1 MVQSA
6 VPSGSE
12 DEVSEKEVEEVNE
25 ETTEEVVVVTKEEVQ
40 ESKLTTSES
49 PVMVETEE
57 PSDTEAKDTSMKL
70 EDLQGEDEAVIFEM
84 EPVNV
89 SMGNVSMEQ
98 IDVTEESFEQASDL
112 VVLTPMK
119 EAENEVGSEE
129 IGDDV
134 QEETTEDN
142 NEEIQTVANQ
152 VIADSIEGAITEVT
166 KSDEIESVEESED
179 GDVKNGARK
188 CEDAA
193 PDVIACQSPPP
204 DFVIPDK
211 EEKSEETEADQNED
225 IEEATIKEEVS
236 APNKCD
242 DAGPDVIACQ
252 SPPADFVTPDDEI
265 ESDIPVIEAPPVM
278 VCSSYQHSNSEES
291 EDDQTE
297 ELTEEPTKEST
308 EEQTEEVNAT
318 AEDITVD
325 VDVGEEVTAANKCD
339 NAGPEVIACQSPP
352 VDFVI
357 PESKNQNNE
366 TKIDESENIETEEV
380 EPTDE
385 AENEVGSEEIGDDVQ
400 EEKADEE
407 SAKIDNEEVAPEE
420 NNEERSTLVIVKDT
434 DSPAAEDT
442 KSEGQTDE
450 KTDDSNT
457 STKDCPK
464 PTPQKSVAHDE
475 TKLKLLTGQAMNLAL
490 SYATFIIK
498 DTNLQHNL
506 ENYRVG

>member
-12 DEVSEKEVEEVNE
+12 NKISEKEVEEVNE

-40 ESKLTTSES
+40 DLKLSTSES
-49 PVMVETEE
+49 PIMVETE
-57 PSDTEAKDTSMKL
+57 AQDTSMKL

-98 IDVTEESFEQASDL
+98 IDVTEESFDQASDL
-112 VVLTPMK
+112 VVLTPT
-119 EAENEVGSEE
+119 EQGENEVGSEG

-134 QEETTEDN
+134 KEETTEDN
-142 NEEIQTVANQ
+142 SEEIQSAANQ
-152 VIADSIEGAITEVT
+152 VIADSIEGAINEVT

-179 GDVKNGARK
+179 RDVKDGARK

-193 PDVIACQSPPP
+193 PEVIACQSPPP
-204 DFVIPDK
+204 DFVIPDN
-211 EEKSEETEADQNED
+211 EEKSEETEADQNDD
-225 IEEATIKEEVS
+225 IAGEKIIKEVS

-242 DAGPDVIACQ
+242 DAGPNEIACQ

-265 ESDIPVIEAPPVM
+265 ESDIPVMEAPPVM
-278 VCSSYQHSNSEES
+278 VCSSYQQSDSEES
-291 EDDQTE
+291 EDEQTKE
-297 ELTEEPTKEST
+297 PTEEPTEEPNKEST
-308 EEQTEEVNAT
+308 EEVNST
-318 AEDITVD
+318 ADDITVD

-352 VDFVI
+352 LDFVV
-357 PESKNQNNE
+357 PESDDQNNE
-366 TKIDESENIETEEV
+366 TKINESEKLETEEV
-380 EPTDE
+380 EPMEE
-385 AENEVGSEEIGDDVQ
+385 AETEVGSEGIGDDVQ
-400 EEKADEE
+400 KEKTDAE
-407 SAKIDNEEVAPEE
+407 SAKIETKEVAPEE
-420 NNEERSTLVIVKDT
+420 NNEERSTLVIEKAT

-450 KTDDSNT
+450 KADDSNT
-457 STKDCPK
+457 SIKDCSK
-464 PTPQKSVAHDE
+464 PTPQKYVAHDD

>member
-12 DEVSEKEVEEVNE
+12 NKISEKEVEEVNE

-40 ESKLTTSES
+40 DLKLSTSES
-49 PVMVETEE
+49 PIMVETE
-57 PSDTEAKDTSMKL
+57 AQDTSMKL

-98 IDVTEESFEQASDL
+98 IDVTEESFDQASDL
-112 VVLTPMK
+112 VVLTPT
-119 EAENEVGSEE
+119 EQGENEVGSEG

-134 QEETTEDN
+134 KEETTEDN
-142 NEEIQTVANQ
+142 SEEIQSAANQ
-152 VIADSIEGAITEVT
+152 VIADSIEGAINEVT

-179 GDVKNGARK
+179 RDVKDGARK

-193 PDVIACQSPPP
+193 PEVIACQSPPP
-204 DFVIPDK
+204 DFVIPDN
-211 EEKSEETEADQNED
+211 EEKSEETEADQNDD
-225 IEEATIKEEVS
+225 IEEEKTNEEVS

-242 DAGPDVIACQ
+242 DAGPHEIACQ
-252 SPPADFVTPDDEI
+252 SPPADFVTPEI
-265 ESDIPVIEAPPVM
+265 ESDIPVMEAPPVM
-278 VCSSYQHSNSEES
+278 VCSSYQQSDSEES
-291 EDDQTE
+291 EDEQTKE
-297 ELTEEPTKEST
+297 PTEEPTEEPNKEST
-308 EEQTEEVNAT
+308 EEVNST
-318 AEDITVD
+318 ADDITVD

-352 VDFVI
+352 LDFVV
-357 PESKNQNNE
+357 PESDDQNNE
-366 TKIDESENIETEEV
+366 TKINESEKLET
-380 EPTDE
+380 
-385 AENEVGSEEIGDDVQ
+385 
-400 EEKADEE
+400 
-407 SAKIDNEEVAPEE
+407 EEVAPEE
-420 NNEERSTLVIVKDT
+420 NNEERSTLVIEKAT

-450 KTDDSNT
+450 KADDSNT
-457 STKDCPK
+457 SIKDCSK
-464 PTPQKSVAHDE
+464 PTPQKYVAQDD